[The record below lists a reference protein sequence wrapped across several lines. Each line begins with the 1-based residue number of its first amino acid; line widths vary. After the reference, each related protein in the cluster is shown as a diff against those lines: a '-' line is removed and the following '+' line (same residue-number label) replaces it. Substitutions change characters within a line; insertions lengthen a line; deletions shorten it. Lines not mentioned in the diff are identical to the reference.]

1 MTPIAVYGRLVR
13 FSHTLFAMPLTLL
26 AAVLAGRQ
34 AYGPGLLGRG
44 QFWGQLGLV
53 VLCMVAAR
61 CAAMTFNRI
70 VDVAY
75 DGKNPRT
82 AGRPL
87 VRGELTL
94 AQAWSFYAAC
104 SAAFVALCGLF
115 WLAWGN
121 PWPLALAVPVLVVLS
136 GYSLTKRWTS
146 LCHFVLG
153 LADGL
158 APLAAW
164 IAISSS
170 GVGLSAAE
178 LLLAMAFWIGG
189 FDILYALADRELDI
203 RLGLHSLPVAAGPAR
218 AMWISRLC
226 HVAALG
232 FLAAVAANESG
243 ILGRPYLAGVAI
255 AAGILLWQ
263 HKTLR
268 PECPAAMERVF
279 FIGNALVGTLVGAA
293 GILDVVI

>member
-1 MTPIAVYGRLVR
+1 MTTVGAYGRLVR
-13 FSHTLFAMPLTLL
+13 FSHTLFAMPFALL
-26 AAVLAGRQ
+26 SAVLAGRG
-34 AYGPGLLGRG
+34 AYGPGLLSRQ
-44 QFWGQLGLV
+44 QFWAQLGLII
-53 VLCMVAAR
+53 LCMVAAR

-70 VDVAY
+70 ADLAY
-75 DGKNPRT
+75 DRQNPRT

-94 AQAWSFYAAC
+94 AQAWGFYAAC

-115 WLAWGN
+115 WLTWGN
-121 PWPLALAVPVLVVLS
+121 GWPLALSLPVLAVLS
-136 GYSLTKRWTS
+136 GYSLTKRWTC
-146 LCHFVLG
+146 LCHLVLG

-164 IAISSS
+164 IAINPA
-170 GVGLSAAE
+170 GVGLSAVE

-203 RLGLHSLPVAAGPAR
+203 RLGLHSLPVALGPVR
-218 AMWISRLC
+218 VVWVSRLC

-232 FLAAVAANESG
+232 LLAGVAANERG
-243 ILGRPYLAGVAI
+243 VLGGLYLAALAVAVVVL
-255 AAGILLWQ
+255 AWQ

-268 PECPAAMERVF
+268 PEIPAAMERVF

-293 GILDVVI
+293 GIINALI